1 MAPNDEPSLRSA
13 TEEHALQAPPGHRL
27 LSRRAS
33 LLTLGLAGAAA
44 IAACSPDSDSSSAG
58 SSSSSSSSTSSS
70 SSAAPSSTAAS
81 GSGTAACVTTPS
93 ETGGPF
99 PADGSNQNGAGAVA
113 NVLDDAGVIRADLRS
128 DIGGS
133 DTQDGVPMSL
143 KVQVVDASSCDPL
156 AGAAVY
162 VWHCNREGEYSAY
175 SSSMIGGDFSTH
187 SWLRG
192 VQVTDDDGWVEFT
205 TILPGRYQGR
215 AFHIHFEVYQDDSY
229 ARKLLTSQMAMD
241 DDLANQLYDEAGYSD
256 ALRNETTNGRDN
268 VFSDGVSSQ
277 LLTMGGDVTSGLTAE
292 IQVGV

>member
-1 MAPNDEPSLRSA
+1 MAPIDDPSSRSRPV
-13 TEEHALQAPPGHRL
+13 EHRL

-33 LLTLGLAGAAA
+33 LLTFGLAGAAA
-44 IAACSPDSDSSSAG
+44 IAACSPDGDGSAAG
-58 SSSSSSSSTSSS
+58 SSSSSSSA
-70 SSAAPSSTAAS
+70 AAPSSTAAS
-81 GSGTAACVTTPS
+81 GSAGTTACVTTPS

-128 DIGGS
+128 DIDGS

-143 KVQVVDASSCDPL
+143 KVQVVDASTCDPL

-175 SSSMIGGDFSTH
+175 NSSMVGGDFSAH

-192 VQVTDDDGWVEFT
+192 VQVADDDGMVEFT

-229 ARKLLTSQMAMD
+229 AQKLLTSQMAMD
-241 DDLANQLYDEAGYSD
+241 DDLANQLYDEAGYTD